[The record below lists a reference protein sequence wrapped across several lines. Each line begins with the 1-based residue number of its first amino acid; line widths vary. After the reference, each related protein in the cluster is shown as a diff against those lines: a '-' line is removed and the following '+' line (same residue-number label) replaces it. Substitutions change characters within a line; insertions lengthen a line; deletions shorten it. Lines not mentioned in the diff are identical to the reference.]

1 MKAVRHL
8 NAEAVQI
15 LATPDPGDFA
25 TRPVDALDL
34 DLQGIPGDRH
44 YGFARRAGAR
54 EPWYAKGTA
63 MRSGRQ
69 LTIVSVED
77 LAAIAAAMDLP
88 AIDPGWIGA
97 NVLVRGIPDF
107 TLLPWGSR
115 LFFGD
120 GAVLVNEGDNAP
132 CRYAGAAIAA
142 ANPGRAGLDRLFVKA
157 ARDLR
162 GIVASVE
169 RPGRLAAGPVKLL
182 VPPPKHWPGGN
193 LS

>member
-25 TRPVDALDL
+25 TRPIDALHL

-54 EPWYAKGTA
+54 EPWYAKGTT

-69 LTIVSVED
+69 LTIVSVEN

-157 ARDLR
+157 ARNLR

-182 VPPPKHWPGGN
+182 VPPPKDWPGGN